1 MNGVTGHNLGG
12 DYAAANAPYL
22 VKFDNTDD
30 YIEIKTNEQPSRVY
44 IGVKMIGGGTT
55 STITVQASE
64 DGTSFDQG
72 EELSISGSQNDI
84 VHLVSTRTFDSS
96 VRYIRL
102 LFTKGSN
109 VGVGPITIIA
119 GNSVPATVN
128 ASYGYGTFAS
138 GFPLDFSSV
147 SNVSAWQIT
156 SANASTGVITFT
168 QITGTVA
175 SATGVFLKREADGDI
190 NIPVVTSGTDIS
202 STNML
207 EGTTGYKVVTADQYY
222 GLKGNEFVPVNGST
236 TVPAGKALLPAN
248 ALTTGGGAKSFT
260 FVFQDA
266 TGIKTVEHV
275 SAEQAAE
282 IFNLAGQRLSKPV
295 KGINIINGK
304 KVLVK

>member
-1 MNGVTGHNLGG
+1 
-12 DYAAANAPYL
+12 
-22 VKFDNTDD
+22 
-30 YIEIKTNEQPSRVY
+30 
-44 IGVKMIGGGTT
+44 
-55 STITVQASE
+55 
-64 DGTSFDQG
+64 
-72 EELSISGSQNDI
+72 
-84 VHLVSTRTFDSS
+84 
-96 VRYIRL
+96 
-102 LFTKGSN
+102 
-109 VGVGPITIIA
+109 
-119 GNSVPATVN
+119 
-128 ASYGYGTFAS
+128 
-138 GFPLDFSSV
+138 
-147 SNVSAWQIT
+147 
-156 SANASTGVITFT
+156 
-168 QITGTVA
+168 
-175 SATGVFLKREADGDI
+175 
-190 NIPVVTSGTDIS
+190 
-202 STNML
+202 ML